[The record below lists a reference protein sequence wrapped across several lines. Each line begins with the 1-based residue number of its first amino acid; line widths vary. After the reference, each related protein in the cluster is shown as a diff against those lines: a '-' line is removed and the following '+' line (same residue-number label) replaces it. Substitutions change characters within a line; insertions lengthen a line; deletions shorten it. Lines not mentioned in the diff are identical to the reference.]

1 MDEEILNR
9 VRDTVDRYGMLRGV
23 NRLLI
28 GFSAGP
34 DSVALLDIL
43 HRLYGGKIRLYLGY
57 VNHQLRK
64 AAAKEEKMTKHFAQH
79 YKTECRIMRID
90 LKSIHMHEGLEAAAR
105 ELRYKNLICMAASV
119 RAQKIALAHHA
130 DDFLET
136 FLINLVRGGGMLGLS
151 GMPPVRG
158 QIIRPMMA
166 VKKEEVLEYLRERKL
181 PYSFDRT
188 NLSLRFRRN
197 YIRKEIVPRLCRI
210 NPNVHATLMRGM
222 EIIRSEEEQLQA
234 GADIAYRRIVQKTAG
249 GVSLDIR
256 RLFRYNIVDIRRV
269 VRKAILTVQGHLHG
283 IEFQHVDR
291 IVEFAKKRTGRVMP
305 LPNSLVAE
313 REYGNLLI
321 IKARPNQPR
330 IDVKVSLNQPVV
342 LPELGVVIKTG
353 LVRSLR
359 ERHHIFQAPRH
370 VVYFDYDALHPPL
383 ALRGRQPGDVLMT
396 FDGHRKK
403 IKDLF
408 IDRKLPR
415 RDRARVPLLVD
426 QKDIL
431 WAVGVA
437 RSGRAKVTGLTK
449 RILVVKVESLDQ

>member
-1 MDEEILNR
+1 MDEDILNR
-9 VRDTVDRYGMLRGV
+9 VRDTVDRYAMLRGV
-23 NRLLI
+23 TRLLI

-43 HRLYGGKIRLYLGY
+43 HRLYGDRIRFYLGY
-57 VNHQLRK
+57 VNHGLRK
-64 AAAKEEKMTKHFAQH
+64 AAAKEEAMTRHFAQR
-79 YKTECRIMRID
+79 YNAGYRIMRVD
-90 LKSIHMHEGLEAAAR
+90 LKNIHMHEGLEAAAR
-105 ELRYKNLICMAASV
+105 DLRYKNLICLAASV
-119 RAQKIALAHHA
+119 HAQKIALAHHA

-136 FLINLVRGGGMLGLS
+136 FLLNLARGGGMLGLS

-158 QIIRPMMA
+158 PVIRPMMA
-166 VKKEEVLEYLRERKL
+166 VKKNEVLEYVRKRKL

-197 YIRKEIVPRLCRI
+197 YVRKEIVPRLCRLNANI
-210 NPNVHATLMRGM
+210 HTTLMRGM
-222 EIIRSEEEQLQA
+222 EVIRAEDEHLQA
-234 GADIAYRRIVQKTAG
+234 EADAVYRRLVKKTPG

-256 RLFRYNIVDIRRV
+256 RLFRYNIVYRRRV
-269 VRKAILTVQGHLHG
+269 VRNAIFAVQGHLHG
-283 IEFQHVDR
+283 IEFQHIER
-291 IVEFAKKRTGRVMP
+291 ILEFAKKRTGRIIP

-321 IKARPNQPR
+321 VKPRAEQPV
-330 IDVKVSLNQPVV
+330 IDMKVSLNRPAV
-342 LPELGVVIKTG
+342 LPELGVVIMTG

-370 VVYFDYDALHPPL
+370 VAYFDYDALHPPL
-383 ALRGRQPGDVLMT
+383 ALRGRRPGDVLVT

-408 IDRKLPR
+408 IDQKLPR

-437 RSGRAKVTGLTK
+437 RSGCAKVTGLTK
-449 RILVVKVESLDQ
+449 RILVVKVESLD